1 MLIFAVSIYASAIVL
16 ANYLILLFGPAIT
29 PINAFVFI
37 GLDLALRN
45 WLNLQL
51 NKWQMG
57 AMIFGTGAISYVL
70 NDTMQI
76 IAIASAVSFTLASL
90 VDWIVFNKI
99 KGEWLK
105 RANIANTAGA
115 LVDSIIFPTIAFG
128 VLMPEIVALQF
139 FAKTFGGMIW
149 SFILKKYVSKISI
162 LAQ

>member
-1 MLIFAVSIYASAIVL
+1 MLIFGIVIYASSIIL
-16 ANYLILLFGPAIT
+16 ANYLVSLFGPSIT

-45 WLNLQL
+45 FLNLQM

-57 AMIFGTGAISYVL
+57 AMIFGTGLISYAL

-90 VDWIVFNKI
+90 VDWLVFNKI
-99 KGEWLK
+99 KGAWFK
-105 RANIANTAGA
+105 RASISNTAGA
-115 LVDSIIFPTIAFG
+115 LVDSIAFPTIAFG
-128 VLMPEIVALQF
+128 VLMPEIVILQF
-139 FAKTFGGMIW
+139 LAKTFGGMMW
-149 SFILKKYVSKISI
+149 SFMLKKYVSKIQI